1 MHTKIAM
8 GIMAAML
15 VAGSTLPSHALDWTD
30 TMRERGYEA
39 YSGPTSFDALSPAWN
54 ARAQATRRTIRTN
67 RTSNATRAAA
77 PSFGYGPYPDR
88 PYGAPDIP

>member
-39 YSGPTSFDALSPAWN
+39 YSGPTSFGVLSPAMN
-54 ARAQATRRTIRTN
+54 ARAQATRRTT
-67 RTSNATRAAA
+67 RTSAVRAATPQA
-77 PSFGYGPYPDR
+77 LGYGPYPDR
-88 PYGAPDIP
+88 PYGAPDRP